1 MAAKL
6 DPRAPAGG
14 LVMRMRRGAISKT
27 RVLLPRPFLGPA
39 LDQVIA
45 NGLADRVRKAIESGL
60 KFERAK
66 K

>member
-1 MAAKL
+1 MK
-6 DPRAPAGG
+6 
-14 LVMRMRRGAISKT
+14 RGAISKK

-45 NGLADRVRKAIESGL
+45 NGLADRVRVAILSGL
-60 KFERAK
+60 KFQRGK

>member
-1 MAAKL
+1 MATRP
-6 DPRAPAGG
+6 DPPAPAA
-14 LVMRMRRGAISKT
+14 LVLRMRRGAISKK
-27 RVLLPRPFLGPA
+27 RLLLPRPFLGPA

-60 KFERAK
+60 KFERGK